1 MEARISALE
10 EELAEVSAKLEK
22 PLEAAESVADLGQQ
36 YMAVKNRLDAEWEKW
51 NDLFN
56 EDE

>member
-1 MEARISALE
+1 
-10 EELAEVSAKLEK
+10 
-22 PLEAAESVADLGQQ
+22 LEAAESVADLGQK
-36 YMAVKNRLDAEWEKW
+36 YMAVKNRLDTEWEKW